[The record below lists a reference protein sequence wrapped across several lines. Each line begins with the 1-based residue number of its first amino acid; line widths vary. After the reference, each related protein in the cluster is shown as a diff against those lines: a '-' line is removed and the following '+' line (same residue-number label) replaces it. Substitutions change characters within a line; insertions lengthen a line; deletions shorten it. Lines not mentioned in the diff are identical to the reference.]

1 MSDGAPVLTELT
13 GGQDLQPASS
23 RARHLAAHHTTDES
37 EGLAIIDRQKIIKTT
52 KTQIARA
59 VISPFT
65 LSYILCMSKKGKL
78 IGRDRK

>member
-1 MSDGAPVLTELT
+1 MAKTCSLLALEPGI
-13 GGQDLQPASS
+13 LQQLS
-23 RARHLAAHHTTDES
+23 TDES

-52 KTQIARA
+52 KTQIVRA

-65 LSYILCMSKKGKL
+65 LSYILCQGRKGKL